1 MELSTVAIIT
11 GASRGLGQA
20 LALGLLKPDTQ
31 LITLARSHNAA
42 LAAQAAKSGV
52 QLQQVQVDLADPSAA
67 AQSAKQVMAALPRD
81 AQRYLL
87 INNAGTVEPIN
98 QAHDLTDAAA
108 IATAFNLNV
117 TSVMLLTSAFLQ
129 ATQGAA

>member
-1 MELSTVAIIT
+1 MELSTVAIVT

-20 LALGLLKPDTQ
+20 LALGLLKPGTQ

-42 LAAQAAKSGV
+42 LAAQAAKSGIL
-52 QLQQVQVDLADPSAA
+52 LQQVQADLADPSAA
-67 AQSAKQVMAALPRD
+67 AQSAKHVMAALPRD

-108 IATAFNLNV
+108 IATEIGRAHV
-117 TSVMLLTSAFLQ
+117 
-129 ATQGAA
+129 